1 MIPLVGNVK
10 KNPVIIYQNL
20 GLLKSCP
27 PKQLV
32 HYFISFLS
40 PLQIAL
46 QYILEY
52 PLGKLLNKHLEYY
65 ITQLSYEMEMG
76 RESALEML
84 ATIFS
89 SFPQV
94 YHLYTGNGIRYDGL
108 ALMIFKNIY
117 M

>member
-1 MIPLVGNVK
+1 MK
-10 KNPVIIYQNL
+10 F
-20 GLLKSCP
+20 LLH
-27 PKQLV
+27 QAL
-32 HYFISFLS
+32 YF
-40 PLQIAL
+40 QIAL

-65 ITQLSYEMEMG
+65 VTQLSYEMEMG

-94 YHLYTGNGIRYDGL
+94 VLWVYL
-108 ALMIFKNIY
+108 
-117 M
+117 

>member
-10 KNPVIIYQNL
+10 ITVIIYHKL
-20 GLLKSCP
+20 GLLKSCC

-32 HYFISFLS
+32 HYFNMICLF
-40 PLQIAL
+40 LQIAL

-94 YHLYTGNGIRYDGL
+94 YR
-108 ALMIFKNIY
+108 
-117 M
+117 

>member
-1 MIPLVGNVK
+1 MCSFYV
-10 KNPVIIYQNL
+10 NL
-20 GLLKSCP
+20 HFRLNFCYAKP
-27 PKQLV
+27 
-32 HYFISFLS
+32 YI
-40 PLQIAL
+40 LQIAL

-65 ITQLSYEMEMG
+65 VTQLSYEMEMG

-94 YHLYTGNGIRYDGL
+94 FLRVHFIKRIVD
-108 ALMIFKNIY
+108 MITKFQ
-117 M
+117 

>member
-1 MIPLVGNVK
+1 MSPKTIGA
-10 KNPVIIYQNL
+10 
-20 GLLKSCP
+20 LL
-27 PKQLV
+27 
-32 HYFISFLS
+32 YMISFF
-40 PLQIAL
+40 LQIAL

-94 YHLYTGNGIRYDGL
+94 YHLYTGNGIRYDGFV
-108 ALMIFKNIY
+108 LMIFKNIY